1 MNDLSVT
8 PAQLCA
14 GVGILLVLLWVRR
27 AGARRERAAAEA
39 ARGDARLA
47 SLTGRVVVTAGVVV
61 AVQWVVIART
71 DSDWLL
77 FAALG
82 LPALFAAHALT
93 RATTVT
99 AVDPSRRGDRG

>member
-8 PAQLCA
+8 PAQLLV
-14 GVGILLVLLWVRR
+14 GVGVLLVLWVWRV
-27 AGARRERAAAEA
+27 GARRERGAAEA
-39 ARGDARLA
+39 ARPA
-47 SLTGRVVVTAGVVV
+47 SLTGRVVVNAGVVV

-99 AVDPSRRGDRG
+99 AADRSHRGDRG